1 MSDDTLA
8 ASTAH
13 LVKDIGV
20 LLIGVD
26 GELQW
31 LDAETLEPSSD
42 LFRPFPSPITR
53 SIVVEDALVGFWV
66 EHDIL
71 AARMACLPLAD
82 EFSQG
87 ANKSTVRASM
97 YPDPNYEGAI
107 GVAGARWSHVLDAEP
122 LGLTQLADNIAFAL
136 WKRGVYCIG
145 IDAEERW
152 RRPQMKWPELEGIPR
167 GEEIC
172 GMHEVDGALFLWSRA
187 GGWAKL
193 SAEDGE
199 TLDIGNIDAPASI
212 TDTFHSEEGGWLLC
226 TSRGHLLRFKNP
238 KEDEVTLAD
247 IGGPVSA
254 AAWDQQRKAWRMCGW
269 REDLVWDDNGMSR
282 FERDEL
288 GVQILQHGGTWKILE
303 NLGLW
308 SEFNEN

>member
-1 MSDDTLA
+1 M
-8 ASTAH
+8 
-13 LVKDIGV
+13 
-20 LLIGVD
+20 
-26 GELQW
+26 E
-31 LDAETLEPSSD
+31 
-42 LFRPFPSPITR
+42 
-53 SIVVEDALVGFWV
+53 
-66 EHDIL
+66 
-71 AARMACLPLAD
+71 
-82 EFSQG
+82 
-87 ANKSTVRASM
+87 
-97 YPDPNYEGAI
+97 
-107 GVAGARWSHVLDAEP
+107 
-122 LGLTQLADNIAFAL
+122 
-136 WKRGVYCIG
+136 
-145 IDAEERW
+145 
-152 RRPQMKWPELEGIPR
+152 WPELERIPR

-172 GMHEVDGALFLWSRA
+172 GMHEVDGVLFLWSRA

-199 TLDIGNIDAPASI
+199 TLDIGNIEAPASI

-254 AAWDQQRKAWRMCGW
+254 AAWDPQRKAWRMCGW
-269 REDLVWDDNGMSR
+269 REDLVWDDSGMSR